1 MFVRVSGFCQT
12 IKRCRPSILLLTFVF
27 LLVGCKQQ
35 EEPLYEPEY
44 SFKSPHQQ
52 QTIYSF
58 AVHPLHTPNRLF
70 DIYQPLVRH
79 LNVRL
84 APVTLRLEASSDYA
98 AFENK
103 LIERKLHL
111 ALPNP
116 YQTIESFRHGYS
128 VFAKMGD
135 DQNFRGIILVRK
147 DSGLEHPRDLRGKSV
162 SYPAPTALA
171 AAIMPQW
178 FLHQQGIDVM
188 RELDNRYVGTQESA
202 IMSAV
207 LGESVAGVTWPPP
220 WRAFAKEHP
229 ALAEQ
234 LEVKWETPPLLNNA
248 LIARNDVPGALVERI
263 ARLLESL
270 HETEEGQKILQPMEL
285 SRFERANN
293 QTYAPMRAFIAEF
306 EAQVRPVNAGK

>member
-1 MFVRVSGFCQT
+1 MFVRVFSFCRT
-12 IKRCRPSILLLTFVF
+12 MKRCRLSMM
-27 LLVGCKQQ
+27 LLVFVSALLGCKQQ
-35 EEPLYEPEY
+35 QEPLYEPKY
-44 SFKSPHQQ
+44 SFQSPHQQ

-58 AVHPLHTPNRLF
+58 AVHPLHAPNRLF
-70 DIYQPLVRH
+70 DIYQPLVRY
-79 LNVRL
+79 LNAQL
-84 APVTLRLEASSDYA
+84 APTTLRLEASSDYA

-147 DSGLEHPRDLRGKSV
+147 DSGLEHPRDLRGKSI

-202 IMSAV
+202 IMSVV

-220 WRAFAKEHP
+220 WRAFAKQHP

-234 LEVKWETPPLLNNA
+234 IDVKWETPSLLNNA
-248 LIARNDVPGALVERI
+248 LVARNDVPADLVERI
-263 ARLLESL
+263 AKLLETL
-270 HETEEGQKILQPMEL
+270 HETEEGKKFYSPW
-285 SRFERANN
+285 S
-293 QTYAPMRAFIAEF
+293 
-306 EAQVRPVNAGK
+306 